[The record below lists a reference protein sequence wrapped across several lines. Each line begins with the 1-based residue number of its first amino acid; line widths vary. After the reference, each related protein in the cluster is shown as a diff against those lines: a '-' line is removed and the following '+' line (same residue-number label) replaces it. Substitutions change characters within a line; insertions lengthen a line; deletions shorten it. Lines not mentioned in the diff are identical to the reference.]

1 MDDVFYSPEQIA
13 TILKLKPTTIRKYI
27 ADGKL
32 KATKINNHI
41 LRVSEVDYKTFL
53 KGESNGC

>member
-13 TILKLKPTTIRKYI
+13 NNLKLKPTTIRKYI

-41 LRVSEVDYKTFL
+41 LRVSEGDYKAFL
-53 KGESNGC
+53 KGEVDGC

>member
-13 TILKLKPTTIRKYI
+13 TNLKLKPTTIRKYI
-27 ADGKL
+27 SDGKL

-41 LRVSEVDYKTFL
+41 LRISELDYQTFL
-53 KGESNGC
+53 KGSAE